1 MQSHLLIDSL
11 SCWAKCVILRKS
23 LPIPIAS
30 SVFSTIMVL
39 WSLCDFK
46 FTHVCFM
53 NMSTM
58 IWAHASW

>member
-1 MQSHLLIDSL
+1 
-11 SCWAKCVILRKS
+11 
-23 LPIPIAS
+23 
-30 SVFSTIMVL
+30 MVL

-58 IWAHASW
+58 IWAHAS

>member
-1 MQSHLLIDSL
+1 
-11 SCWAKCVILRKS
+11 
-23 LPIPIAS
+23 
-30 SVFSTIMVL
+30 MVL